1 MPLSPVPEEAIRT
14 ALPPPARDDHS
25 LGLLSLANSQVWDTL
40 RDVQQAVLDARS
52 GAREQGGEEEQER
65 GGVEESK
72 ESSSAGG
79 ARDLGDGW
87 SIGPAGA
94 GVPLAMAARFA
105 TREEI
110 DSALHDEQPP
120 LERPDMPLRP
130 VDQLPV
136 PQTYNEMLRSEHS
149 ALFLDAQQREVFGL
163 LEAKTFKP
171 VDR

>member
-25 LGLLSLANSQVWDTL
+25 LGLLSLANSEVWDTL
-40 RDVQQAVLDARS
+40 RDVQQAVLDAR
-52 GAREQGGEEEQER
+52 EQGGAGEQEQ

-72 ESSSAGG
+72 ESSPAGG
-79 ARDLGDGW
+79 SHDLGDGW
-87 SIGPAGA
+87 SVGPAGA

-110 DSALHDEQPP
+110 DSALRDEQPP

-130 VDQLPV
+130 VDQLHV
-136 PQTYNEMLRSEHS
+136 PQTYKEMLRSEHS